1 MITPP
6 QTIPK
11 DTALILWLQDNY
23 IIYTASMC
31 PTVKNKQMDYN
42 LKWEVKNSTRL
53 DVGISNLSDE
63 SVLTVSGSG
72 MLLFCVD
79 MCYGKYYVDQM

>member
-1 MITPP
+1 
-6 QTIPK
+6 
-11 DTALILWLQDNY
+11 
-23 IIYTASMC
+23 
-31 PTVKNKQMDYN
+31 MDYN
-42 LKWEVKNSTRL
+42 LKWEVKNCTRL

>member
-1 MITPP
+1 
-6 QTIPK
+6 
-11 DTALILWLQDNY
+11 
-23 IIYTASMC
+23 
-31 PTVKNKQMDYN
+31 MDYN

-79 MCYGKYYVDQM
+79 MCYGKYYVDQMWTQCPNIPITQT